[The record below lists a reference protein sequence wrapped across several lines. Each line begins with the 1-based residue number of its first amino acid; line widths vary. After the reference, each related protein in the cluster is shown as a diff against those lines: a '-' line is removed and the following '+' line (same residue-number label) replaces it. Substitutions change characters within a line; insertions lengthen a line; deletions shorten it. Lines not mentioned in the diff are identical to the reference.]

1 MTAQANENFLP
12 IIEEIQMKAVLK
24 TLAGTALAVGL
35 MSTASAEA
43 QLNQWKLMLPGG
55 PTVTGIDQLGFNGE
69 SFVSNTFS
77 NASNFTFTDNG
88 IFNITT
94 KNAGKTLVGS
104 EQQLTASYMGGTG
117 YGSLTGGSITF
128 NAGGTLD
135 IYYNASA
142 SAFDDTT
149 AGATVAN
156 RDGAAT
162 GIKIATFTQLAGGG
176 GGINANGTPSSN
188 GMLTLLFKAT
198 DLMDGVFFD
207 SNGVELKEGM
217 TIGFVTSNAS
227 QDLGTLNAT
236 IRQTLSGSPTGANNP
251 PNQFFV
257 QNGGQLKLQTAD
269 VPEPASLAIFGAG
282 LMGLAALRRRKS

>member
-1 MTAQANENFLP
+1 MN
-12 IIEEIQMKAVLK
+12 AVLK
-24 TLAGTALAVGL
+24 SLVGAALTVGL

-43 QLNQWKLMLPGG
+43 QLNQWKLALPGG
-55 PTVTGIDQLGFNGE
+55 PTVTGIDQLGFGGD
-69 SFVSNTFS
+69 SFVTNTFTS
-77 NASNFTFTDNG
+77 ATNPNFTFTDNG

-94 KNAGKTLVGS
+94 KNVGGILVNNGG
-104 EQQLTASYMGGTG
+104 QVTANYMGGTG

-135 IYYNASA
+135 VYYNGSA
-142 SAFDDTT
+142 SAYDNTA
-149 AGATVAN
+149 AGASVAN

-162 GIKIATFTQLAGGG
+162 GVKIATFTQLAGGG
-176 GGINANGTPSSN
+176 GAINPNGTPSSN
-188 GMLTLLFKAT
+188 GMLTLLFQAT
-198 DLMDGVFFD
+198 DLADGVWFD
-207 SNGVELKEGM
+207 ANGNQLKAGM

-227 QDLGTLNAT
+227 QDLGTLNPT
-236 IRQTLSGSPTGANNP
+236 IRETLSGSATGGNNP

-282 LMGLAALRRRKS
+282 LMGLAALRRRKAK

>member
-43 QLNQWKLMLPGG
+43 QLNQWKLALPGG

-69 SFVSNTFS
+69 SFVANTFS

-94 KNAGKTLVGS
+94 KNVGKTLVGAD
-104 EQQLTASYMGGTG
+104 QQLTASYTGGTG

-135 IYYNASA
+135 IYYNGAS
-142 SAFDDTT
+142 SFDDPSQ
-149 AGATVAN
+149 GATVAN
-156 RDGAAT
+156 RDGAAIGT
-162 GIKIATFTQLAGGG
+162 KIATFTQLAGGG
-176 GGINANGTPSSN
+176 GAINPNGTPSSN
-188 GMLTLLFKAT
+188 GMLTLLFRAT
-198 DLMDGVFFD
+198 DLMDHVWFD
-207 SNGVELKEGM
+207 ANGNELKEGV

-227 QDLGTLNAT
+227 QDLGTLNAM
-236 IRQTLSGSPTGANNP
+236 IRQTLSGSATGGNNP